1 MNDQAATQRPL
12 QGKISPKQR
21 QQILSACLGTF
32 VEWFDWSLFGLFA
45 IYFSTQFF
53 PAEDRLLSMLG
64 AGITFAIAFVFRPVG
79 GWLLG
84 LLADRRGRR
93 PALIIAMVMM
103 TAGSFLIAATPS
115 FATIGI
121 AAPILLVLA
130 RIIQGISAGG
140 DSTNVY
146 IYMAEVAPAGW
157 RNRYSAFTY
166 IFSGGAFLVASLV
179 GLISTSVLDQ
189 QAMESFGWRI
199 AFLLGG
205 ALGVYGIFARL
216 KLEESEEFAHEAHQ
230 EATIERPVNNPL
242 WDTLR
247 NHPKAVALVFGF
259 TMMMTL
265 LYYALTVSFTTYAVD
280 NKGMDAQNVYLVTT
294 LGTAVF
300 VALHYPLG
308 WLADK
313 YGRRPQLIVSAA
325 FLAVGIVPATHLVG
339 GSPVGLF
346 FLFTL
351 CMTVYAGL
359 SSVAPVVYAD
369 LFPTTIRGTGLG
381 TWYNIAVALFG
392 GTVSVVLTGFTSI
405 GHADWF
411 FWYVAA
417 AAVVG
422 LISVLSMKFLKQ
434 DPTFASIA
442 DQTKN
447 RDAAAHHVS

>member
-1 MNDQAATQRPL
+1 MNRHAVDPPSGQT
-12 QGKISPKQR
+12 KITRNQR
-21 QQILSACLGTF
+21 QQIISACLGTF

-45 IYFSTQFF
+45 IYFSGQFF

-79 GWLLG
+79 GWILG

-103 TAGSFLIAATPS
+103 TAGSFMIALIPS

-121 AAPILLVLA
+121 AAPVLLIMA
-130 RIIQGISAGG
+130 RVIQGISAGG

-146 IYMAEVAPAGW
+146 VYMAEVAPPGW

-179 GLISTSVLDQ
+179 GLATTTLLDEA
-189 QAMESFGWRI
+189 AMQSFGWRI

-216 KLEESEEFAHEAHQ
+216 RLDESEEFTEEVQRAEQLDDRAG
-230 EATIERPVNNPL
+230 NPL
-242 WDTLR
+242 WSTLR
-247 NHPKAVALVFGF
+247 NYPKAVALVFGF

-265 LYYALTVSFTTYAVD
+265 LYYALTVSFTTYAVE
-280 NKGMDAQNVYLVTT
+280 NQGMNEQSVYLVTT
-294 LGTAVF
+294 LGTAIF

-308 WLADK
+308 KLADK
-313 YGRRPQLIVSAA
+313 YGRRPQMLVAA
-325 FLAVGIVPATHLVG
+325 AVLAVGIVPATHLVG
-339 GSPVGLF
+339 QSPLGLF

-351 CMTVYAGL
+351 CMSVYAPL
-359 SSVAPVVYAD
+359 SAVAPVVYAD
-369 LFPTTIRGTGLG
+369 LFPTSIRGTGLG

-392 GTVSVVLTGFTSI
+392 GTVSLVLTGFTAL

-411 FWYVAA
+411 FFYVAVAA
-417 AAVVG
+417 AVG
-422 LISVLSMKFLKQ
+422 LVSVLCMRFLKT
-434 DPTFASIA
+434 DPTF
-442 DQTKN
+442 
-447 RDAAAHHVS
+447 RDLGLDEKHAAQKELVS